1 VRSLSRTW
9 LGLLLVACQ
18 PQQAPPPPR
27 PTSTPVAPVVS
38 RPLVTPQPAEQ
49 STPEPLPAPPLQVAP
64 SPRPAAPKKKKK
76 LVAQHSPSLPH
87 PPSIPTHRPAPV
99 VPKRPTA
106 TPTQAPADYE
116 VEVTPPAADSAALP
130 ADPQDVLQTPRA
142 VEYGYSYTRSLLHLI
157 RDGEMRVSLVGS
169 GWTQLDFAVES
180 LSKRPIR
187 FYVFPGMIF
196 KPATN
201 HNFASFMAGD
211 VREFY
216 LYPGAK
222 DGYRFQCYSLDHQKP
237 LPREGFPIKYAFEPT
252 PDAHYSGSLRVMR
265 ALLTEDEGVPD
276 RSDLY
281 LKNRSTIIQFAL
293 WKATAGAY
301 NPEPDLATRLG
312 PMDPKQFHEIRD
324 LVFSEVEKLNREAR
338 RF

>member
-1 VRSLSRTW
+1 MVRPLSLTW

-18 PQQAPPPPR
+18 QQAPPPAPTATATRVASTPMVAAKLAPVEQPTQEPLPVPPLKVAPR
-27 PTSTPVAPVVS
+27 PRPVAPNKK
-38 RPLVTPQPAEQ
+38 
-49 STPEPLPAPPLQVAP
+49 
-64 SPRPAAPKKKKK
+64 PKKT
-76 LVAQHSPSLPH
+76 VAQRSPSLPH
-87 PPSIPTHRPAPV
+87 PRAIPTRRPAAHTRTTSPSK
-99 VPKRPTA
+99 PE
-106 TPTQAPADYE
+106 DYE
-116 VEVTPPAADSAALP
+116 VEVSPPAAETTSPP

-142 VEYGYSYTRSLLHLI
+142 VEYGYSYSRSLLNLI

-201 HNFASFMAGD
+201 HSFASFIAAD

-237 LPREGFPIKYAFEPT
+237 LPREGFPIRYAFEPT
-252 PDAHYSGSLRVMR
+252 PDAHYSSSLRVMR
-265 ALLTEDEGVPD
+265 ALLSEDEGVPD

-281 LKNRSTIIQFAL
+281 LKNRSTIVQFAL
-293 WKATAGAY
+293 WKANAGAY
-301 NPEPDLATRLG
+301 DPEPDLATRLG
-312 PMDPKQFHEIRD
+312 PMDPKQFREIRD
-324 LVFSEVEKLNREAR
+324 LVFSEVEKLNSEAR
-338 RF
+338 KL